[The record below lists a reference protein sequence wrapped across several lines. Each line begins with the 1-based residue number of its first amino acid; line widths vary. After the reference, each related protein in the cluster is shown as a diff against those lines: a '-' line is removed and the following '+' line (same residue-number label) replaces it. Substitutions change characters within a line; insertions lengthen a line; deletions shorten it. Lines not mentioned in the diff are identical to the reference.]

1 MALYFARKQCAWP
14 EKTAVSMTS
23 NINWMWCVYPVIP
36 VRCCRK
42 DVGFADIFL
51 SKRYLITSLRHFLNI
66 FVSKYIVMVMQPHQ
80 TKSVGQF
87 IARELPDIVA
97 YVIGCSTKHDRWIH
111 SNDKIIS
118 LCTVLWMASR
128 RTELM
133 FMPVGT
139 PFPVKRCPACHF
151 WLVDQTQNSVVRSW
165 AKLFSLLLPFL
176 LILFGT
182 VCLVTR
188 TPFLLVASSVLRVEC
203 TRRIPQRTPPFQQ
216 RQTWRKCCCRCYY
229 LLTVHCCHYRCHC
242 RDC

>member
-1 MALYFARKQCAWP
+1 
-14 EKTAVSMTS
+14 
-23 NINWMWCVYPVIP
+23 
-36 VRCCRK
+36 
-42 DVGFADIFL
+42 
-51 SKRYLITSLRHFLNI
+51 
-66 FVSKYIVMVMQPHQ
+66 
-80 TKSVGQF
+80 
-87 IARELPDIVA
+87 
-97 YVIGCSTKHDRWIH
+97 
-111 SNDKIIS
+111 
-118 LCTVLWMASR
+118 
-128 RTELM
+128 
-133 FMPVGT
+133 MPVGT

-216 RQTWRKCCCRCYY
+216 RQTWRKCCCRCYC

-242 RDC
+242 RDCYPQLQIFWWVLRSFFKITTGCLQSFVVVFERVETSIGLEMTEP